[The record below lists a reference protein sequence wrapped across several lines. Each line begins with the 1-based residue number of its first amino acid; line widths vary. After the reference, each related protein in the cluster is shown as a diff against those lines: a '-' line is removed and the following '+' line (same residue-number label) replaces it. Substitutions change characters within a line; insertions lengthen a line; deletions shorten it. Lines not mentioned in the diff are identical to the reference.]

1 MSLEDKLAELITSI
15 DTLTST
21 IARAASAQRQP
32 QSTQPLLFKPVDTAE
47 EPDSTPDA
55 DEGKPQAP
63 AEPKRGPGRPRKEP
77 PPSPSQTASQG
88 SSATPKPSPSVQ
100 PALAAAATA
109 STPAT
114 APAADSG
121 SPATTDEMYDELKGL
136 VTQHSGANGRSATMA
151 LFAEYD
157 VAVPASL
164 KAENAAKLPEV
175 VARFRKELS

>member
-1 MSLEDKLAELITSI
+1 MSLEDKLAELIVSI

-32 QSTQPLLFKPVDTAE
+32 PETPAVRSAPVVRDDDPTPEAEAVEDTTA
-47 EPDSTPDA
+47 
-55 DEGKPQAP
+55 
-63 AEPKRGPGRPRKEP
+63 PKRGPGRPRKEP
-77 PPSPSQTASQG
+77 PPSPSQSASQG
-88 SSATPKPSPSVQ
+88 SKATPKPT
-100 PALAAAATA
+100 PAEPPAPAAASTA
-109 STPAT
+109 SSPAT
-114 APAADSG
+114 APAAGSG
-121 SPATTDEMYDELKGL
+121 SEAAPDVDALYDELKGL

-164 KAENAAKLPEV
+164 KTENVAKLPEV